1 MNRQTDMASLVRIHV
16 VQRTHKCEERLFHN
30 VMEVLNYFTYIIIC
44 GLFHDDVSG
53 SDYQNWGSDVI

>member
-1 MNRQTDMASLVRIHV
+1 MASLVRIHV

-53 SDYQNWGSDVI
+53 SDYQN